1 MAIRAP
7 DGANKSVQMYSN
19 TTFSSNSLS
28 SIFMLLYNTIQYNT
42 IQYNT
47 IQYISTNHNHHL
59 FMQNSLDSSLSVWLW
74 FEGGDGRGVTPRH
87 FLPLPCL

>member
-28 SIFMLLYNTIQYNT
+28 SIFMLLYNT

>member
-7 DGANKSVQMYSN
+7 DRANKSVQMYSN

-28 SIFMLLYNTIQYNT
+28 SIFMLLYNT

-74 FEGGDGRGVTPRH
+74 FEGGDGRVSRPAIFYLSLVSRK
-87 FLPLPCL
+87 FNS

>member
-74 FEGGDGRGVTPRH
+74 FEGGDGS
-87 FLPLPCL
+87 